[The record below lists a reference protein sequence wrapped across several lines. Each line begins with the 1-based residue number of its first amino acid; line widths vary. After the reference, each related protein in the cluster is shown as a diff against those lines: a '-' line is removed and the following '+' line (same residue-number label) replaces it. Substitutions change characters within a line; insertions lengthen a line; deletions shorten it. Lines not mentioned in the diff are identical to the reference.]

1 MRASP
6 PKKHVKRLISKYVHG
21 SRKNTVLF
29 VQTTYIPSTLISLH
43 SPFIAQPPTGE
54 CYSMLLAFSL
64 RSLLPLLHRNE
75 DDGGGGGDV
84 APPSRPLAVRQLVV
98 ARPLCR
104 PVVLR
109 RPIILSLHRLGC
121 CVSSLL
127 PPSVRVACA
136 DANCRSGE
144 IVHHLSY
151 FFLYSGKI

>member
-1 MRASP
+1 
-6 PKKHVKRLISKYVHG
+6 
-21 SRKNTVLF
+21 
-29 VQTTYIPSTLISLH
+29 
-43 SPFIAQPPTGE
+43 
-54 CYSMLLAFSL
+54 MLLAFSL

-75 DDGGGGGDV
+75 DDDGGGGGGGDV

-104 PVVLR
+104 TVVLC
-109 RPIILSLHRLGC
+109 RPIVLSLRRLDC